1 MFRLG
6 SNIERMLITA
16 RKDGT
21 SVLTSFQAAAW
32 VSKHA
37 TRQAR
42 YAIMYATGDRDM
54 IKSVAQAMG
63 RNWRALAEAGDQ
75 LPRVF
80 VLVIPAGT
88 DRPPTLP
95 PHPPP
100 TPK

>member
-63 RNWRALAEAGDQ
+63 RNWRGLARAGDE
-75 LPRVF
+75 LARVF
-80 VLVIPAGT
+80 VLVIPGGKKGG
-88 DRPPTLP
+88 PEI
-95 PHPPP
+95 PH
-100 TPK
+100 TPAES